1 MSHLIKN
8 EYKLSYKLFKI
19 LIFIFVLTFIY
30 LGFSNYIG
38 NKFVYISFSII
49 SNFLI
54 VFAFRKNAIFFET
67 FLSLLLWLGF
77 WFKFTCTITLTDGVF
92 REGVGD
98 FDYSPKSFDDSLIV
112 SQIGILAFILSGIFR
127 ENFLFNY
134 PKKIELFDLKKKF
147 LLLDRKKIWL
157 SFIFLFLIIGVI
169 NFYFKIYQK

>member
-134 PKKIELFDLKKKF
+134 PKKIELFDLKKKV
-147 LLLDRKKIWL
+147 
-157 SFIFLFLIIGVI
+157 SFIR
-169 NFYFKIYQK
+169 